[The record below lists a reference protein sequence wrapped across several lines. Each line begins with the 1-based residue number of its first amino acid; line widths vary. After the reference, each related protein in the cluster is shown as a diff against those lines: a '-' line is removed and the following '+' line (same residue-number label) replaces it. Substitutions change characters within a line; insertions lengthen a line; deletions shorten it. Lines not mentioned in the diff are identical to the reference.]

1 MTGKRAAEEDCQ
13 GQQAS
18 GGRGSKQ
25 ARKAAEAGD
34 DEGLL
39 PGVLASVQV
48 QLRTWWCFCAAC
60 ITAYQW
66 HVCAFEMRMGVTG
79 HQELVF

>member
-48 QLRTWWCFCAAC
+48 QLRTWWC
-60 ITAYQW
+60 
-66 HVCAFEMRMGVTG
+66 
-79 HQELVF
+79 L